1 MLEVAD
7 RIKIWAMAAAIGG
20 TIDPMRVIESNFMG
34 GNLSP
39 AIKQL
44 TAVFVLGAVIGSVVY
59 NSVFHSSFDMLWAS
73 NQDLELRIQQ
83 YEDDIKTLKK
93 YNNQQTV
100 IKEIKIRAEQ
110 RDPPLDPVIVKEVIR
125 KLGEDLEVLRGRNI
139 FDIDEDSKI
148 ARNLL
153 NRKIYRVRDKEY
165 SIEIKTML
173 VAEGVLQ
180 IWIDIEPQSVA
191 SVGKS

>member
-1 MLEVAD
+1 M
-7 RIKIWAMAAAIGG
+7 RIPPFSRYRHFSQM
-20 TIDPMRVIESNFMG
+20 
-34 GNLSP
+34 
-39 AIKQL
+39 

-83 YEDDIKTLKK
+83 YEDDIRTLKK

-110 RDPPLDPVIVKEVIR
+110 QDPPLDPVIVKEVIS
-125 KLGEDLEVLRGRNI
+125 KLGEDLEVLRGRDI

-153 NRKIYRVRDKEY
+153 NRKIYKVRDKEY

-173 VAEGVLQ
+173 VAEGMLQ
-180 IWIDIEPQSVA
+180 IWINIEPQSVA

>member
-1 MLEVAD
+1 M
-7 RIKIWAMAAAIGG
+7 
-20 TIDPMRVIESNFMG
+20 
-34 GNLSP
+34 
-39 AIKQL
+39 
-44 TAVFVLGAVIGSVVY
+44 
-59 NSVFHSSFDMLWAS
+59 
-73 NQDLELRIQQ
+73 
-83 YEDDIKTLKK
+83 
-93 YNNQQTV
+93 

-110 RDPPLDPVIVKEVIR
+110 QDPPLDPVIVKEVIR